1 MYLGLSYEKIGDTAK
16 ALECY
21 EEAASIDPEDLK
33 IRELR
38 DMLKAKLSSTSTVT
52 EAQKTNM
59 IDDEQG
65 ERISLPVNKKA
76 INARIR
82 DDEQ

>member
-1 MYLGLSYEKIGDTAK
+1 
-16 ALECY
+16 
-21 EEAASIDPEDLK
+21 
-33 IRELR
+33 
-38 DMLKAKLSSTSTVT
+38 MLKAKLSSTSTVT